1 MKISKLFLFS
11 TILAFATSFVAC
23 SSDNDDDTPNDPVGT
38 VTLNMLNEDNGQT
51 VLGNSDVYINNANNF
66 YSPSCLLS
74 SLGKKNGLGSV
85 SDILL
90 IGGTNTVAVEPGNAY
105 QVFNSAVVKEFP
117 SGKLALSIGS
127 NYYNVFVVSL
137 TKEEEVVIGAN
148 VKFVLMDVPGN
159 DLPKLNSNIGTLNHL
174 NANEHEITIELPSSD
189 FEYEATFN
197 NVFNKFEHK
206 KEGNKLIVK
215 LVEYEGIPQE
225 IGFYIRIKE
234 SYTYVT
240 GRLE

>member
-11 TILAFATSFVAC
+11 AVLVFAASFVSC
-23 SSDNDDDTPNDPVGT
+23 SSDDENTPDDPVGT
-38 VTLNMLNEDNGQT
+38 VTLNMLNENNGQT
-51 VLGNSDVYINNANNF
+51 ELGNSDVYINSANNF
-66 YSPSCLLS
+66 YSSSCMLS
-74 SLGKKNGLGSV
+74 SLGKMNGLGSI

-90 IGGTNTVAVEPGNAY
+90 IGGTNTIAVEPGNAY
-105 QVFNSAVVKEFP
+105 QVFNSGVIKEFP

-127 NYYNVFVVSL
+127 NYYNVYVVSQM
-137 TKEEEVVIGAN
+137 KEENVVIGAN

-159 DLPKLNSNIGTLNHL
+159 SLPPLNSNIGTLNHL
-174 NANEHEITIELPSSD
+174 NANEHEITIELPTPD
-189 FEYEATFN
+189 FEYEASFN

-206 KEGNKLIVK
+206 KDGNKLIVK
-215 LVEYEGIPQE
+215 LVEYEGIPQN
-225 IGFYIRIKE
+225 IGFFIRIKE